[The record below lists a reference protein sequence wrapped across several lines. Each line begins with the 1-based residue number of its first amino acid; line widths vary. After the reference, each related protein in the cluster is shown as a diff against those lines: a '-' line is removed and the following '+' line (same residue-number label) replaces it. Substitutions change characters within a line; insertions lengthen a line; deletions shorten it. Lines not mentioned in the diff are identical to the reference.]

1 MNLRIVMAAAMLWLV
16 FNVPIK
22 AQQTTDAEV
31 EHALYQAGDNRA
43 SLETLLQ
50 GYARDKE
57 KLAAARYLIANMVWH
72 KVSGRVISHDHRMDS
87 IRDRADSVYYAL
99 VAGRPDTAI
108 NNPRFNKKLSAVDRP
123 FRKRSEAL
131 HLAEPEV
138 EVGERTD
145 IEVVDGTFL
154 RRQIEH
160 AFRLRR
166 EVPRVKALSRE
177 DFFRFILPYRSVT
190 DYPLVEPS
198 DTYYPY
204 YAKYLRVADGDSLA
218 TIGRRYNLTTR
229 RKRFFGGNYPLTSL
243 TGFPE
248 LFYLGMSDCVPL
260 ANYCALAL
268 RACGVPTTTEF
279 AIGYKVLNGF
289 HMHVAMK
296 DTDGRWLTFNP
307 ESSQPRHRDPKFREA
322 LNLYRINFERNT
334 ESPYFLR
341 ADGEPL
347 PKELSHPCLEDVTQ
361 QSLETIK
368 LELPCSLQTANR
380 LAYLAA
386 FNAQDGGLR
395 PVTWGVRDSKRKTI
409 RFEHVV
415 PDNLYFPVY
424 YNEDEEL
431 VAFGDPFVLVAD
443 GEGKWHT
450 ERPTQ
455 TECKPVQAMLRSK
468 FPPKPHLVQYARETV
483 GTYVIAS
490 DDKNFKTADTLGR
503 IAHMPHPGW
512 EDLPLNTT
520 RPYRYYRVC
529 SPPGN
534 PHMNLAEIEFLTNR
548 EHGYANTME
557 ATRNYDIPKEEN
569 DQWVRLLDEP
579 LAKSRW
585 KREYDGKVTTAPYRW
600 PNVTLQLKE
609 PQWVM
614 RLRYVVRHADNQ
626 VVRGH
631 RYRLFRWETNG
642 WVSCWQGVAD
652 SNSLK
657 VDLHTGTLYWLRD
670 ETDGRE
676 EAPFTVT
683 PRGQQVFPHEAVF
696 RRIMPQ

>member
-131 HLAEPEV
+131 HLAETEV

-243 TGFPE
+243 TG
-248 LFYLGMSDCVPL
+248 S
-260 ANYCALAL
+260 
-268 RACGVPTTTEF
+268 
-279 AIGYKVLNGF
+279 
-289 HMHVAMK
+289 
-296 DTDGRWLTFNP
+296 
-307 ESSQPRHRDPKFREA
+307 
-322 LNLYRINFERNT
+322 
-334 ESPYFLR
+334 
-341 ADGEPL
+341 
-347 PKELSHPCLEDVTQ
+347 LS
-361 QSLETIK
+361 
-368 LELPCSLQTANR
+368 CSIS
-380 LAYLAA
+380 
-386 FNAQDGGLR
+386 G
-395 PVTWGVRDSKRKTI
+395 
-409 RFEHVV
+409 
-415 PDNLYFPVY
+415 
-424 YNEDEEL
+424 
-431 VAFGDPFVLVAD
+431 
-443 GEGKWHT
+443 
-450 ERPTQ
+450 
-455 TECKPVQAMLRSK
+455 
-468 FPPKPHLVQYARETV
+468 
-483 GTYVIAS
+483 
-490 DDKNFKTADTLGR
+490 
-503 IAHMPHPGW
+503 
-512 EDLPLNTT
+512 
-520 RPYRYYRVC
+520 
-529 SPPGN
+529 
-534 PHMNLAEIEFLTNR
+534 
-548 EHGYANTME
+548 
-557 ATRNYDIPKEEN
+557 
-569 DQWVRLLDEP
+569 
-579 LAKSRW
+579 
-585 KREYDGKVTTAPYRW
+585 
-600 PNVTLQLKE
+600 
-609 PQWVM
+609 
-614 RLRYVVRHADNQ
+614 
-626 VVRGH
+626 
-631 RYRLFRWETNG
+631 
-642 WVSCWQGVAD
+642 
-652 SNSLK
+652 
-657 VDLHTGTLYWLRD
+657 
-670 ETDGRE
+670 
-676 EAPFTVT
+676 
-683 PRGQQVFPHEAVF
+683 
-696 RRIMPQ
+696 

>member
-1 MNLRIVMAAAMLWLV
+1 MLRNFIVAV
-16 FNVPIK
+16 FPSLFIVSPGR
-22 AQQTTDAEV
+22 AQHTTEAEV
-31 EHALYQAGDNRA
+31 NHALSLAGDNRS
-43 SLETLLQ
+43 SLEALLEF
-50 GYARDKE
+50 YEKDKE

-72 KVSGRVISHDHRMDS
+72 KVGGRVMNYDYRMDS
-87 IRDRADSVYYAL
+87 IRDRADSLYYAL

-108 NNPRFNKKLSAVDRP
+108 YNPRFNKKLSAVDRP
-123 FRKRSEAL
+123 FRKRSETL

-160 AFRLRR
+160 AFRLLH

-204 YAKYLRVADGDSLA
+204 YAKYLHVADGDSLA

-268 RACGVPTTTEF
+268 RACGVPATTEF

-289 HMHVAMK
+289 HMHVAVK

-307 ESSQPRHRDPKFREA
+307 ETSQPRHRDPKFREA
-322 LNLYRINFERNT
+322 LNLYRINFERNP

-347 PKELSHPCLEDVTQ
+347 PKGLSHPCLEDVTPH
-361 QSLETIK
+361 SLETIK

-395 PVTWGVRDSKRKTI
+395 PVTWGVRDSKGKTI

-443 GEGKWHT
+443 GEGKWHM

-455 TECKPVQAMLRSK
+455 AECKPVQATLRSK
-468 FPPKPHLVQYARETV
+468 FPPKPRLVQYARETV

-490 DDKNFKTADTLGR
+490 DDKKFKTADTLGR
-503 IAHMPHPGW
+503 ITHVPHPGW

-534 PHMNLAEIEFLTNR
+534 PHMNLAEIEFLTKR
-548 EHGYANTME
+548 EHNYANAME
-557 ATRNYDIPKEEN
+557 ATRNYDIPPEEN
-569 DQWVRLLDEP
+569 DHWVRLLDEP

-600 PNVTLQLKE
+600 PNVTLRLKE
-609 PQWVM
+609 PQWVK

-642 WVSCWQGVAD
+642 WTSCWQGEAD
-652 SNSLK
+652 SDSLK
-657 VDLHTGTLYWLRD
+657 VDLQTGTLYWLRD
-670 ETDGRE
+670 ETEGRE

-683 PRGQQVFPHEAVF
+683 PQGGQAFPHEAVLP
-696 RRIMPQ
+696 RISQ